1 MPIADLAP
9 EIAVLLCAVVIVLGA
24 LVLPQKRLGLGA
36 PVAIAGFALAI
47 GLAFAE
53 RDADRLTFSGVFAL
67 DTLSFHARV
76 LIYATA
82 APSAALSAKWF
93 KTDHRHGEYYAI
105 LALSALGAM
114 AMAGMQAGQSMAMS
128 QTCASVMLASG
139 GSVS

>member
-9 EIAVLLCAVVIVLGA
+9 EIAVLLCAVAIVLGA
-24 LVLPQKRLGLGA
+24 LILPQKRLRLGA
-36 PVAIAGFALAI
+36 AVAIAGFALAI

-76 LIYATA
+76 LIYTTA
-82 APSAALSAKWF
+82 ALSAALSAKWF

-114 AMAGMQAGQSMAMS
+114 AMA
-128 QTCASVMLASG
+128 
-139 GSVS
+139 